1 LKKPPGAVAR
11 LFGPSQND
19 EFADLLFQLANV
31 GVECAAHFRAT
42 DGQDL
47 PGIVVFER
55 KADKLVD
62 QIHELLD
69 NAFIMRFD
77 VPDAMRLTDEID
89 DVIDGMRGAAAH
101 IDIYKRY
108 LSELRPEARELI
120 VTGERSIQALR
131 NLVETLGNR
140 KLPLTTV
147 RNLAR
152 AINEA
157 ESEADKIIARAERG
171 LVVEFSAPGAR
182 TLEFVA
188 LEKLYAML
196 EEMTDDAKRCGK
208 LIISLAR
215 KEA

>member
-1 LKKPPGAVAR
+1 MKKSPGAVAR

-19 EFADLLFQLANV
+19 EFADLLLSLANV
-31 GVECAAHFRAT
+31 GVECAAHFRST

-47 PGIVVFER
+47 QGVVAFER
-55 KADKLVD
+55 RADKLVD

-77 VPDAMRLTDEID
+77 LPDAMRLTDEID
-89 DVIDGMRGAAAH
+89 DVIDGMRGATAH
-101 IDIYKRY
+101 IDIYKQY
-108 LSELRPEARELI
+108 LSNLRPEARELI

-131 NLVETLGNR
+131 NLIEMLGDR
-140 KLPLTTV
+140 KLSLSKA
-147 RNLAR
+147 RDLAR
-152 AINEA
+152 VINEA
-157 ESEADKIIARAERG
+157 ESDADQIIARAERG
-171 LVVEFSAPGAR
+171 LVAEFSAPGANM
-182 TLEFVA
+182 LEFIA
-188 LEKLYAML
+188 LERLYAML